1 MQSSAPHESP
11 TEPVTRRSFL
21 DRVIGFIA
29 IAVSASILYP
39 VIRFLIPPESG
50 EAKVNQVKL
59 PFSRKDIEADV
70 KKAKTFRFGQQLG
83 IIVLTPSGELRAL
96 SAQCTHLDCTV
107 QNRPEEGVLWCA
119 CHNGR
124 YDLYGKNISGPP
136 PRPLE
141 VFLVNE
147 IDADIFVSKE
157 TT

>member
-1 MQSSAPHESP
+1 MPLSAPHENSI
-11 TEPVTRRSFL
+11 EQVTRRSFL
-21 DRVIGFIA
+21 DRVIGFFA
-29 IAVSASILYP
+29 IAVSASVLYP
-39 VIRFLIPPESG
+39 VIRFLIPPTSG
-50 EAKVNQVKL
+50 EATVNQVKL
-59 PFSRKDIEADV
+59 PFGRKDVEADA
-70 KKAKTFRFGQQLG
+70 KKARTFRFGRQLG
-83 IIVLTPSGELRAL
+83 IIILTPSGELRAL

-124 YDLYGKNISGPP
+124 YDLDGKNISGPP

-147 IDADIFVSKE
+147 IGSDIFVSKE